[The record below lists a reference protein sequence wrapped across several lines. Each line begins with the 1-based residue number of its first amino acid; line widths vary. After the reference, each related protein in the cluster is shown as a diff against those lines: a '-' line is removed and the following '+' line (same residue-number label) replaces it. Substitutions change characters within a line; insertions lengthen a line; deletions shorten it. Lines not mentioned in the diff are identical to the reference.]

1 MHWWVNT
8 VAVCTH
14 DDGGEDELQRSQG
27 NVDRSIRRYVYRHF
41 LGHDMQ
47 RSVIESRAV
56 IKNVELTKN

>member
-27 NVDRSIRRYVYRHF
+27 NVDRSISCYVYGHF

-47 RSVIESRAV
+47 SPVIE
-56 IKNVELTKN
+56 T